1 MANVHFFQNKGDSLF
16 ERLEIE
22 LQHVNV
28 NNNIITDEY
37 TVVTVKLGYK
47 ECVTLYLNS
56 LGINE
61 LTRMRDAIDDY
72 LKELAAKARAEVSQ
86 QEGEEC
92 RD

>member
-1 MANVHFFQNKGDSLF
+1 MANVHFFQNKGDSPF

-22 LQHVNV
+22 LQHV

-47 ECVTLYLNS
+47 ECVTLYLDS

-72 LKELAAKARAEVSQ
+72 LKELAAKARAEVS
-86 QEGEEC
+86 
-92 RD
+92 

>member
-1 MANVHFFQNKGDSLF
+1 MASVHFFQNKSDSLF

-22 LQHVNV
+22 LQHV

-47 ECVTLYLNS
+47 ECVKLYLDS

-72 LKELAAKARAEVSQ
+72 LKELTVKARAEVSQ

>member
-22 LQHVNV
+22 LQHV

-72 LKELAAKARAEVSQ
+72 LKELAAKARAEVS
-86 QEGEEC
+86 
-92 RD
+92 

>member
-1 MANVHFFQNKGDSLF
+1 MAHVHFFQDNSDNPF
-16 ERLEIE
+16 EHLEIE
-22 LQHVNV
+22 LQHV

-47 ECVTLYLNS
+47 ECVTLYLNG

>member
-1 MANVHFFQNKGDSLF
+1 MANVHFFQDNGDSLF

-22 LQHVNV
+22 LQHV

-72 LKELAAKARAEVSQ
+72 LKELAVKARAEVS
-86 QEGEEC
+86 
-92 RD
+92 

>member
-1 MANVHFFQNKGDSLF
+1 MANVHFFQNKSDSLF

-22 LQHVNV
+22 LQHV

-72 LKELAAKARAEVSQ
+72 LKELAAKARAEVS
-86 QEGEEC
+86 
-92 RD
+92 

>member
-1 MANVHFFQNKGDSLF
+1 MANVHFFQNKSDKLF

-22 LQHVNV
+22 LQHV

-72 LKELAAKARAEVSQ
+72 LKELAVKARAEVSQ

>member
-1 MANVHFFQNKGDSLF
+1 MANVHFFQSKGDNLF

-22 LQHVNV
+22 LQHVHV

-47 ECVTLYLNS
+47 ECVTLYLDS

-72 LKELAAKARAEVSQ
+72 LKELVVKARAEVSQ
-86 QEGEEC
+86 QEGE
-92 RD
+92 

>member
-1 MANVHFFQNKGDSLF
+1 MAYVHFFQGNSDSPL
-16 ERLEIE
+16 EHLEIE
-22 LQHVNV
+22 LQHVN
-28 NNNIITDEY
+28 NNITTDEY

-72 LKELAAKARAEVSQ
+72 LKKLEVKARAEVSQ

>member
-1 MANVHFFQNKGDSLF
+1 MAHVHFFQDNSDNPF
-16 ERLEIE
+16 EHLEIE
-22 LQHVNV
+22 LQSVYNS
-28 NNNIITDEY
+28 ISRTDEY

-47 ECVTLYLNS
+47 ECVTLYLDS

>member
-1 MANVHFFQNKGDSLF
+1 MANVHFFQSKSDNLF

-22 LQHVNV
+22 LQHV

-47 ECVTLYLNS
+47 ECVTLYLDS

-72 LKELAAKARAEVSQ
+72 LKELAAKARAEVS
-86 QEGEEC
+86 
-92 RD
+92 

>member
-1 MANVHFFQNKGDSLF
+1 MANVHFFQDNGNSLF

-22 LQHVNV
+22 LQHV

-72 LKELAAKARAEVSQ
+72 LKELAAKARAEVS
-86 QEGEEC
+86 
-92 RD
+92 

>member
-1 MANVHFFQNKGDSLF
+1 MANVHFFQSKGDNLF

-22 LQHVNV
+22 LQHVHV

-47 ECVTLYLNS
+47 ECVTLYLNG

-61 LTRMRDAIDDY
+61 LTKMRDAIDDY
-72 LKELAAKARAEVSQ
+72 LKELAAKARAEVS
-86 QEGEEC
+86 
-92 RD
+92 

>member
-1 MANVHFFQNKGDSLF
+1 MANVHFFQSNGDNLF

-22 LQHVNV
+22 LQHV

-72 LKELAAKARAEVSQ
+72 LKELAAKARAEVS
-86 QEGEEC
+86 
-92 RD
+92 

>member
-22 LQHVNV
+22 LQHV

-72 LKELAAKARAEVSQ
+72 LKELAVKARAEVS
-86 QEGEEC
+86 
-92 RD
+92 

>member
-1 MANVHFFQNKGDSLF
+1 MAHVHFFQSNDDSPL

-22 LQHVNV
+22 LQHV

-47 ECVTLYLNS
+47 ECVTLYLDS

-72 LKELAAKARAEVSQ
+72 LKELAVKARAEVS
-86 QEGEEC
+86 
-92 RD
+92 

>member
-1 MANVHFFQNKGDSLF
+1 MANVHFFQNKSDKLF

-22 LQHVNV
+22 LQHV

-61 LTRMRDAIDDY
+61 LTMMRDAIDDY
-72 LKELAAKARAEVSQ
+72 LKELVKARAEVS
-86 QEGEEC
+86 
-92 RD
+92 

>member
-1 MANVHFFQNKGDSLF
+1 MASVHFFQNKSDSLF

-22 LQHVNV
+22 LQHVSY

-47 ECVTLYLNS
+47 ECVTLYLNG

-72 LKELAAKARAEVSQ
+72 LKELTVKARAEVSQ

>member
-1 MANVHFFQNKGDSLF
+1 MANVHFFQNKSDKLF

-22 LQHVNV
+22 LQHV

-72 LKELAAKARAEVSQ
+72 LKELVKARAEVS
-86 QEGEEC
+86 
-92 RD
+92 

>member
-1 MANVHFFQNKGDSLF
+1 MANVHFFQSNGDNLF

-22 LQHVNV
+22 LQHVNK
-28 NNNIITDEY
+28 NIVTDEY

-47 ECVTLYLNS
+47 ECVTLYLNG

-72 LKELAAKARAEVSQ
+72 LKELAAKARAEVS
-86 QEGEEC
+86 
-92 RD
+92 

>member
-1 MANVHFFQNKGDSLF
+1 MANVHFFQSKSDKLF

-22 LQHVNV
+22 LQHVN
-28 NNNIITDEY
+28 NNTITDEY
-37 TVVTVKLGYK
+37 TIVTIMLGYK

-72 LKELAAKARAEVSQ
+72 LKELAAKARAEVS
-86 QEGEEC
+86 
-92 RD
+92 

>member
-1 MANVHFFQNKGDSLF
+1 MANVHFFQNKSDKLF

-22 LQHVNV
+22 LQHVS
-28 NNNIITDEY
+28 NNIITDEY

-72 LKELAAKARAEVSQ
+72 LKELAAKARAEVS
-86 QEGEEC
+86 
-92 RD
+92 

>member
-1 MANVHFFQNKGDSLF
+1 MAYVHFFQDNSDNPF

-22 LQHVNV
+22 LHHVNK
-28 NNNIITDEY
+28 NIVTDEG
-37 TVVTVKLGYK
+37 TIITVKLGYK
-47 ECVTLYLNS
+47 ECVKIYLNG

-61 LTRMRDAIDDY
+61 LTSMRDAIDDY
-72 LKELAAKARAEVSQ
+72 LKEVAVKARAEVSQ

>member
-1 MANVHFFQNKGDSLF
+1 MANVHFFQSNGDNLF

-22 LQHVNV
+22 LQHI

-47 ECVTLYLNS
+47 ECVTLYLNG

-72 LKELAAKARAEVSQ
+72 LKELAAKARAEVS
-86 QEGEEC
+86 
-92 RD
+92 

>member
-1 MANVHFFQNKGDSLF
+1 MANVHFFQNKSDKLF

-72 LKELAAKARAEVSQ
+72 LKELAVKARAEVSQ

>member
-1 MANVHFFQNKGDSLF
+1 MAYVHFFQSNGDNPF

-22 LQHVNV
+22 LQHVN
-28 NNNIITDEY
+28 NNIITDGY

-47 ECVTLYLNS
+47 ECVKLYLDS

-72 LKELAAKARAEVSQ
+72 LKELTAKARAEVSQ

>member
-1 MANVHFFQNKGDSLF
+1 MANVHFFQSNGDNLF

-22 LQHVNV
+22 LQHV

-47 ECVTLYLNS
+47 ECVTFYLNG

-72 LKELAAKARAEVSQ
+72 LKELAAKARAEVS
-86 QEGEEC
+86 
-92 RD
+92 

>member
-1 MANVHFFQNKGDSLF
+1 MAYVHFFQGNSDSPLEHF
-16 ERLEIE
+16 EIE
-22 LQHVNV
+22 LQHV
-28 NNNIITDEY
+28 NNNIITDEGTII
-37 TVVTVKLGYK
+37 TVRLGCK
-47 ECVTLYLNS
+47 ECVKIYLDS

-72 LKELAAKARAEVSQ
+72 LKELAVKARAEVSQ

>member
-1 MANVHFFQNKGDSLF
+1 MANVHFFQSNGDNLF

-22 LQHVNV
+22 LQHV

-47 ECVTLYLNS
+47 ECVTLYLNG

-72 LKELAAKARAEVSQ
+72 LKELAAKARAEVS
-86 QEGEEC
+86 
-92 RD
+92 

>member
-1 MANVHFFQNKGDSLF
+1 MANVHFFQNKSDSLF

-22 LQHVNV
+22 LQHVSD

-72 LKELAAKARAEVSQ
+72 LKELVKARAEVSQ

>member
-1 MANVHFFQNKGDSLF
+1 MANVHFFQNKSDSLF

-72 LKELAAKARAEVSQ
+72 LKELAVKARAEVSQ

>member
-1 MANVHFFQNKGDSLF
+1 MAYVHFFQSNDDSPL

-22 LQHVNV
+22 LQHV

-47 ECVTLYLNS
+47 ECVTLYLDS

-72 LKELAAKARAEVSQ
+72 LKELAAKARAEVS
-86 QEGEEC
+86 
-92 RD
+92 

>member
-1 MANVHFFQNKGDSLF
+1 MANVHFFQSNGDNLF

-22 LQHVNV
+22 LQHV

-72 LKELAAKARAEVSQ
+72 LKELAVKARAEVS
-86 QEGEEC
+86 
-92 RD
+92 

>member
-1 MANVHFFQNKGDSLF
+1 MANVHFFQSNGDNLF

-22 LQHVNV
+22 LQHVN
-28 NNNIITDEY
+28 NNIITDGY

-61 LTRMRDAIDDY
+61 VTSMRDAIDDY
-72 LKELAAKARAEVSQ
+72 LKELAAKARAEVS
-86 QEGEEC
+86 
-92 RD
+92 

>member
-1 MANVHFFQNKGDSLF
+1 MANVHFFQNNGDNLF

-22 LQHVNV
+22 LQHV

-72 LKELAAKARAEVSQ
+72 LKELAAKARAEVS
-86 QEGEEC
+86 
-92 RD
+92 

>member
-1 MANVHFFQNKGDSLF
+1 MAYVHFFQDNGNNLF

-22 LQHVNV
+22 LQHV

-72 LKELAAKARAEVSQ
+72 LKELAAKARAEVS
-86 QEGEEC
+86 
-92 RD
+92 